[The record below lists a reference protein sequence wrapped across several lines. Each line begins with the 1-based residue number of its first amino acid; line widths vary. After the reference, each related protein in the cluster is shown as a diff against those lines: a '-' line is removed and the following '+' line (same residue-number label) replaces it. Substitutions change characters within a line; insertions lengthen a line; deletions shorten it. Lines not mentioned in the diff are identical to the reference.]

1 MASPQKENGHT
12 AIANEILDT
21 LCKTRINGQD
31 RQVLDFIFR
40 KTYGWQKKRDRIS
53 LSQFEDGTGMK
64 RARICDCIK
73 NLINMKIIIK
83 IQDDNGSTY
92 EFNKN
97 YDEWEVVPKQARASL
112 GHDVVAPTPRGTHN
126 NGVVPQVG
134 RPIDEYRVVPQVG
147 IGVVP
152 QVGHTKEN
160 NTKETIQK
168 KESKNK
174 NFSPTLKPNTEKGWR
189 DVRRVEAGKEPSKTP
204 RSEKQIETFE
214 ALKWKDYF
222 REQGHSQHGMQFFKV
237 KNEKREKIVSKLV
250 IAAAK
255 EVEMKELIDWW
266 FEGAGEWAEYEPE
279 QCFSSKTLE
288 RFLNKGKVIPKNKQ
302 SNVGKGVW

>member
-126 NGVVPQVG
+126 NGVVPPVG

-168 KESKNK
+168 KSNASVVFPK
-174 NFSPTLKPNTEKGWR
+174 TLKSFR
-189 DVRRVEAGKEPSKTP
+189 DQRRIEAGKPPMAP
-204 RSEKQIETFE
+204 RPMTSAQKRAHTELVKIQPLIDRYKELASEKGLSYLEFPEETNQK
-214 ALKWKDYF
+214 L
-222 REQGHSQHGMQFFKV
+222 RRQFL
-237 KNEKREKIVSKLV
+237 NV
-250 IAAAK
+250 IAK
-255 EVEMKELIDWW
+255 Y
-266 FEGAGEWAEYEPE
+266 GGEWNDFFEWIFTGKHRWAKQAQYNPE
-279 QCFSSKTLE
+279 SCLVGFM
-288 RFLNKGKVIPKNKQ
+288 FDAYKNKDVENEINTNGFI
-302 SNVGKGVW
+302 S